1 MVIELV
7 LNFKDEYADG
17 EVAGESSFTHT
28 LTSPEGFEI
37 TGGQIFVEN
46 SNTSDLQR
54 FSFRIDRDDDGK
66 ASLTI
71 MENV

>member
-7 LNFKDEYADG
+7 LTFKDEYADDG
-17 EVAGESSFTHT
+17 LPGESSFTHT

-46 SNTSDLQR
+46 SGDSNLKR
-54 FSFRIDRDDDGK
+54 FNFRIDRDDDGV

-71 MENV
+71 LENV